1 MASSA
6 PENRIVATHFTDYGS
21 INFYT
26 SPYPH
31 FLFVNPK
38 AQKKEIK
45 CYLATLKLLGNNLAT
60 AQALSKKFI
69 AQRDA
74 EEARGNI
81 QTSEEFEQWLH
92 GFKEKLSKEE
102 GMRFNHEDKDNLL
115 WKELT
120 HPYGGDELKL
130 KLVLMVN
137 VYQKRTHIWLKP
149 LWQDLKDPAKPWRPT
164 VRGFQFTLNDN
175 ASDLVIWAN
184 TQQADYYKTYK
195 P

>member
-1 MASSA
+1 MLLGY
-6 PENRIVATHFTDYGS
+6 I
-21 INFYT
+21 
-26 SPYPH
+26 
-31 FLFVNPK
+31 
-38 AQKKEIK
+38 
-45 CYLATLKLLGNNLAT
+45 KLLENALAT
-60 AQALSKKFI
+60 AQALSKNFI

-74 EEARGNI
+74 EEAKGNI

-115 WKELT
+115 WT
-120 HPYGGDELKL
+120 HPYGGNELKL
-130 KLVLMVN
+130 KLVLMVS
-137 VYQKRTHIWLKP
+137 VYQRRTHIWLKP